1 MKTGRFKN
9 FTKVCAKFLEVMFFT
24 GSVVMIV
31 ATVYS
36 FARGQELVEFL
47 TGLYRLSLKATTELE
62 EKSAMNPETYF
73 QMITEKYRPFDVE

>member
-1 MKTGRFKN
+1 MYFELLQGLNNMIVYFAELIGRD
-9 FTKVCAKFLEVMFFT
+9 AKF
-24 GSVVMIV
+24 
-31 ATVYS
+31 YS
-36 FARGQELVEFL
+36 QELVEFL